1 MTHSRR
7 PFVRAAALLLAALLL
22 ALTGCSGADPAPG
35 QTGDAADPS
44 VTYNPDLTRYQ
55 ASFLE
60 LFDTVTVIVG
70 YAESEEAFSEIS
82 SEFRDLLREYH
93 ELYDIYNDYDGVNN
107 IKTIN
112 DNAGGEPVEV
122 DQRIIDL
129 LLFAKDMY
137 VRTEGRTNVM
147 LGSVLSL
154 WHDAREY
161 GINDPESSFL
171 PDEAELEAANEHV
184 SIDAL
189 VIDDEANTVQ
199 ITDPEAS
206 LDVGAVAKGYAVQ
219 RVCDEMPSGLLVSV
233 GGNVCAT
240 GPRPTDGS
248 DWVVGVQDPDGGA
261 NDYLLTV
268 NLTSGSIVSSGDY
281 QRYYTVDG
289 VRYSHIIDPETLYP
303 PTLWRAVSV
312 IVDDSGVGD
321 ALSTALFCLDRDEG
335 QKLLEEFGAE
345 AVWIPADGS
354 LEFSNG
360 FEALVNQIVSQ

>member
-1 MTHSRR
+1 MTGNRRSR
-7 PFVRAAALLLAALLL
+7 VRAAALLLAALLL
-22 ALTGCSGADPAPG
+22 ALTGCSAATDPAAETAG
-35 QTGDAADPS
+35 ASGDPT
-44 VTYNPDLTRYQ
+44 VTYDPDLTRYQ

-70 YAESEEAFSEIS
+70 YAEDEETFSELS
-82 SEFRDLLREYH
+82 DGFRSRLREYH

-137 VRTEGRTNVM
+137 ERTDGRTNVM

-154 WHDAREY
+154 WHDAREA
-161 GINDPESSFL
+161 GIDDPARAYL
-171 PDEAELEAANEHV
+171 PDGAELEAANGHV
-184 SIDAL
+184 SMDAL

-248 DWVVGVQDPDGGA
+248 DWVVGVQDPDGGT

-268 NLTSGSIVSSGDY
+268 NLTLGSIVSSGDY

-312 IVDDSGVGD
+312 LVDDSGVGD
-321 ALSTALFCLDRDEG
+321 ALSTALFCLDLEDG
-335 QKLLEEFGAE
+335 QALLDEFGAE
-345 AVWIPADGS
+345 AVWITADGELVYS
-354 LEFSNG
+354 DG
-360 FEALVNQIVSQ
+360 FEEHVNQIVS